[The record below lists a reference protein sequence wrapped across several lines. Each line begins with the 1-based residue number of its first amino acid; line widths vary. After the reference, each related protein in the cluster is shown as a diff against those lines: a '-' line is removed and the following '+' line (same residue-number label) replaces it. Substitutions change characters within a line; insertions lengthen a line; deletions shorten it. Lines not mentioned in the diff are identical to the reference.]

1 MRIVIAAIVGGIVM
15 FMWGAVS
22 HMLTPIGEMG
32 MKTIPNE
39 TAVVSTLQSNLNE
52 PGFYFI
58 PGMDMSKALTPEE
71 KDAWAAKYEKG
82 PNAIVIYQP
91 TGETP
96 MSPKQFG
103 VELASNIAA
112 ALVVAL
118 LMTWMVASFSKRVA
132 MAALIG
138 LTAWLSINVSY
149 WNWYHFPIAMVT
161 GELID
166 QVVGWFLS
174 GIVMAFILRKRTLI

>member
-58 PGMDMSKALTPEE
+58 PGMDMSKELTPEE
-71 KDAWAAKYEKG
+71 KAAWAAKYEKG

-103 VELASNIAA
+103 IELASNIAA

-118 LMTWMVASFSKRVA
+118 L
-132 MAALIG
+132 
-138 LTAWLSINVSY
+138 
-149 WNWYHFPIAMVT
+149 
-161 GELID
+161 
-166 QVVGWFLS
+166 
-174 GIVMAFILRKRTLI
+174 